1 MLPEKS
7 PAVTAGLMVALLM
20 IAGQVAG
27 KATRD
32 ALFLTNFPVTALPA
46 ITVGAALA
54 SLCAVLL
61 ASRTMALYGPHR
73 IIPLAFVASG
83 LGLMGEWYLLSI
95 APHPASVLVY
105 LHETVAGSIL
115 ISGFWSIVNE
125 SFDPRSA
132 KRCIAYFG
140 CAGTA
145 GGLAGC
151 ILAQWIASDFSI
163 AAMIPILALMHFLCG
178 WFVRRI
184 RSSTSASLRV
194 DEKNAAIA
202 EESRAFGFAFRV
214 LRQTSYARNL
224 AFLILLSAGTA
235 VLVNYVFK
243 ERAASLYQGDD
254 LLRFFATFYTI
265 ASLLTFLVQS
275 ALSRAV
281 LDRLGGARTVS
292 ILPMAVGTSAVFGVL
307 VPGLPSA
314 AIVGG
319 IESITRNSLFRAG
332 YETLYVPVSKRVK
345 RSVKSIIDVG
355 FDRLGSVA
363 GAGAVQILLIFGSAV
378 SGKLILAAAVMV
390 SILALMVAIRLRHGY
405 VDALER
411 RLILYSGTDEPAEAG
426 TDWNAAM
433 DASELLEEVNPLE
446 FAAVERGF
454 VLTVVRP
461 EQQPAI
467 YRPQAGK
474 EDSVSAQFVDLRSGD
489 PAKVKAVLTDLE
501 LNPVL
506 APQVIQLLGWD
517 AVSAEAII
525 ALERITT
532 SIEGLLRDRLL
543 DQQNNPRIRGLIPR
557 ILASVPSQASVQAL
571 LKGLQDPQFEVRF
584 HCGRA
589 LARIRGESPHVKIQ
603 PDVVYDA
610 LRTELEGGGFLVGP
624 HTLTEKPEDSYL
636 SEGIPAEQVDWRLE
650 HAFMIL
656 SLVVA
661 REPLRIAFRGLH
673 SMEITVRGTAV
684 EYLSSLLPGQIR
696 ATLLPVVERIARQS

>member
-1 MLPEKS
+1 L
-7 PAVTAGLMVALLM
+7 
-20 IAGQVAG
+20 I
-27 KATRD
+27 
-32 ALFLTNFPVTALPA
+32 
-46 ITVGAALA
+46 
-54 SLCAVLL
+54 
-61 ASRTMALYGPHR
+61 
-73 IIPLAFVASG
+73 
-83 LGLMGEWYLLSI
+83 GEWYLLSV
-95 APHPASVLVY
+95 APHTASVLVY

-163 AAMIPILALMHFLCG
+163 AAMLPILALMHFLCG

-184 RSSTSASLRV
+184 RNSAFGSLRV
-194 DEKNAAIA
+194 EEKNAAIA
-202 EESRAFGFAFRV
+202 QESRAFGFAFRV

-254 LLRFFATFYTI
+254 LLRFFANFYTI
-265 ASLLTFLVQS
+265 ASLLTFMVQS
-275 ALSRAV
+275 MLSRAV
-281 LDRLGGARTVS
+281 LDRFGGARTVS
-292 ILPMAVGTSAVFGVL
+292 ILPMAVGASAVFGVL
-307 VPGLPSA
+307 VPGLTSA
-314 AIVGG
+314 AVVGG
-319 IESITRNSLFRAG
+319 IESVTRNSLFRAG
-332 YETLYVPVSKRVK
+332 YETLYVPISKRVK

-363 GAGAVQILLIFGSAV
+363 GAGAVQILLLFGGAV
-378 SGKLILAAAVMV
+378 SGKLILGAAVMV
-390 SILALMVAIRLRHGY
+390 SVLALIVSIRLRHGY
-405 VDALER
+405 VEALER
-411 RLILYSGTDEPAEAG
+411 RLILYSATDEPAGAEL
-426 TDWNAAM
+426 DQNAAM
-433 DASELLEEVNPLE
+433 NTSDLLEEVNPLE
-446 FAAVERGF
+446 FAASERGF

-461 EQQPAI
+461 DQHPAI
-467 YRPQAGK
+467 YRPQAGT
-474 EDSVSAQFVDLRSGD
+474 EDPLPAQFVDLRSGD
-489 PAKVKAVLTDLE
+489 PEKVKAVLTDSE

-517 AVSAEAII
+517 AVSSEAIF
-525 ALERITT
+525 ALERIAAA
-532 SIEGLLRDRLL
+532 IEGLLRDRLL
-543 DQQNNPRIRGLIPR
+543 DQQNDPRIRGLIPR
-557 ILASVPSQASVQAL
+557 VLASFPSQASVQTL
-571 LKGLQDPQFEVRF
+571 LKGLQDPEFEVRF

-589 LARIRGESPHVKIQ
+589 LARIRSQSPHVKIQ

-610 LRTELEGGGFLVGP
+610 LRTELEGDGFLVGP
-624 HTLTEKPEDSYL
+624 HNLTEIPEDSYL
-636 SEGIPAEQVDWRLE
+636 TEGIPADQVNWRLE
-650 HAFMIL
+650 HAFMML

-696 ATLLPVVERIARQS
+696 PTLLPIVERIARQS